1 MPRRAVAL
9 QAGAFVAV
17 FIGWMS
23 LLWLCSPLDVSLS
36 GRGRL
41 YSTLTWLPIIGFVAA
56 IPGLGAVF
64 LTQALLEKAVAVR
77 QAAAVDREERGLPLR
92 DGEIE
97 AASGPVVARDGLL
110 LAPLSGRP
118 CVAWT
123 LEEGFVYTSK
133 YRRNRETKDW
143 IVTGWGRGVA
153 NGTIVSARGEVLL
166 LGWPDLEGLDHQVIP
181 GSQVRLHLAGVLAE
195 WGPGLFADV
204 SAEPDGTDALEQWS
218 LDPRT
223 LEEATLAAR
232 ERIVESNHEVT
243 ALGIWSARRGGLLGS
258 PGASGRHVR
267 IVPGRGAAVRSHLSG
282 ESSRGVRNALIA
294 FLVMNLTAIFIQA
307 ALDPSGSLL
316 VKLVDGLAVLSGRL
330 AAHF

>member
-1 MPRRAVAL
+1 MSRRAVAF
-9 QAGAFVAV
+9 QAGAVVAV

-23 LLWLCSPLDVSLS
+23 LLGPLDPLGVARG
-36 GRGRL
+36 GRGILIRAL
-41 YSTLTWLPIIGFVAA
+41 AWLPVAGLVA
-56 IPGLGAVF
+56 VLPGVGAFF
-64 LTQALLEKAVAVR
+64 LAQALLEKAAAAR

-97 AASGPVVARDGLL
+97 AASGPVVAPGGLL
-110 LAPLSGRP
+110 SAPLTGRP

-123 LEEGFVYTSK
+123 LEEGYVYTS
-133 YRRNRETKDW
+133 RDRLNRVTKDW

-153 NGTIVSARGEVLL
+153 DGTIVSARGEVLL
-166 LGWPDLEGLDHQVIP
+166 LGWPDLGGLDHQVIP

-267 IVPGRGAAVRSHLSG
+267 IVPGRGAAVRSYLSG

-294 FLVMNLTAIFIQA
+294 FLVMNLPAIFTQA
-307 ALDPSGSLL
+307 AFDPSGSLL